1 MKTLVIAPHP
11 DDELLGCG
19 GTLLRRVAEGGSIGW
34 LLMTA
39 ITEEAGWQP
48 EKVVQ
53 RASDIQRVREG
64 LGSTQRISS
73 LWVFQRPSWI
83 AFR

>member
-19 GTLLRRVAEGGSIGW
+19 GTLLSRVDAGGTIGW

-39 ITEEAGWQP
+39 ITEEAGWQR
-48 EKVVQ
+48 EKVAQ
-53 RASDIQRVREG
+53 RASEIQRVREG
-64 LGSTQRISS
+64 LGVDSKHFFP
-73 LWVFQRPSWI
+73 LGF
-83 AFR
+83 